1 MIRRPPRSTLFPY
14 TTLFRSHQKR
24 AEPRHIRV
32 RVNVFGDY
40 ECVPS
45 SSPCLYAT
53 YEDRGEGGRN
63 QNLFH
68 VASPLDSICL
78 GRFVDV
84 VWNTVNRSDYV
95 EQKIPL
101 HARQQEDNGSE
112 VESDTQIRSVSER
125 IDQYYH
131 HQGKQ
136 CCGGIDWPISN
147 MGTSHRES

>member
-1 MIRRPPRSTLFPY
+1 M
-14 TTLFRSHQKR
+14 
-24 AEPRHIRV
+24 
-32 RVNVFGDY
+32 
-40 ECVPS
+40 
-45 SSPCLYAT
+45 YAT
-53 YEDRGEGGRN
+53 YEDRREGGRN

-112 VESDTQIRSVSER
+112 VESNTQIRSDSEW

-136 CCGGIDWPISN
+136 CCGGDRSAVIEKANNQP
-147 MGTSHRES
+147 RK